1 MRKMKKIDFFVVS
14 KFPTQ
19 FFILNQTFEDR
30 FLRKRDSPLDRII
43 HEINFEAILGTS
55 LKGIYVYFAGLVTTN
70 RSKLTQN
77 LSPTWTP

>member
-1 MRKMKKIDFFVVS
+1 MSSIFLKNCFF
-14 KFPTQ
+14 T
-19 FFILNQTFEDR
+19 ILAW
-30 FLRKRDSPLDRII
+30 II

-77 LSPTWTP
+77 LSTI